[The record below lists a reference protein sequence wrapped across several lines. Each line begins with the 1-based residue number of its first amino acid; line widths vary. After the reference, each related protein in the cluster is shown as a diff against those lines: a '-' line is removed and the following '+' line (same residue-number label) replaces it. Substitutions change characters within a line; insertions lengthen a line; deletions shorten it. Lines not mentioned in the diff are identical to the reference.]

1 MGFYMMPEYFPSDNL
16 IENVGYVVFGT
27 SQITVTCFPKTG
39 TLFMNGLFAPGN
51 LTVRQTLE
59 WYTQKSLNNYNLE
72 ILYFQLKN
80 NNPRP
85 AHKWEYNT
93 FLNGHWRH
101 YAKNKIQINVVFSP
115 KNDEYFS
122 DEAV

>member
-1 MGFYMMPEYFPSDNL
+1 MMPEYFPSDNL
-16 IENVGYVVFGT
+16 IEDVGYVVFGT
-27 SQITVTCFPKTG
+27 SKITITCFPKTG
-39 TLFMNGLFAPGN
+39 TLFMNGIFAPGN
-51 LTVRQTLE
+51 LTVRQSLE
-59 WYTQKSLNNYNLE
+59 WYTQKSLDNYNLE

-85 AHKWEYNT
+85 AHKWEYNA